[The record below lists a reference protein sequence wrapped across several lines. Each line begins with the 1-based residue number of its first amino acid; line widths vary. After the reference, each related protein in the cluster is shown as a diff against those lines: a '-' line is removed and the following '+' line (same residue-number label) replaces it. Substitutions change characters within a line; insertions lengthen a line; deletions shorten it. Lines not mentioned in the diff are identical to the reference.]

1 MHLLELVLLF
11 LLFLF
16 RNLQFYNSPALGHI
30 SPTRFA
36 SPCHLIEDESP
47 TTILGDRY
55 YYPREDGSPPRRL
68 TNGYHYPREE
78 ERLANGYHYPRE
90 DGSPRTR
97 LANGYHYSREDGSPP
112 RLANG
117 YHYPREDRIPPRRL
131 AKDYPREESPPT
143 RRHSRYARDEGS
155 PTTRWQEEGS
165 PPTRLYSGHYLPR
178 VPSPTRAGSGR
189 RARSVSSLSNQGT
202 DYCFNAPKKVET
214 ACLSVIPSIMHTLS
228 AGYLINCNNTALK
241 LD

>member
-78 ERLANGYHYPRE
+78 ERLANGYHY
-90 DGSPRTR
+90 
-97 LANGYHYSREDGSPP
+97 SREDGSPP

-178 VPSPTRAGSGR
+178 DQSPTRAGSGRR

-202 DYCFNAPKKVET
+202 DYYF
-214 ACLSVIPSIMHTLS
+214 
-228 AGYLINCNNTALK
+228 
-241 LD
+241 